1 MQAQVDE
8 QDEATDFSALEA
20 KVDELIALCDSL
32 LRENQALRAAH
43 AAVLERKDLAAT
55 KLDALIGRLRA
66 SDHADGGQADSGGH
80 ADGGGDARPTP

>member
-1 MQAQVDE
+1 MDE
-8 QDEATDFSALEA
+8 HEEATDFSALEA
-20 KVDELIALCDSL
+20 KVDELIALCDAL

-66 SDHADGGQADSGGH
+66 SDHAAASGHADGGQADSGG
-80 ADGGGDARPTP
+80 DARPTP

>member
-1 MQAQVDE
+1 MGE
-8 QDEATDFSALEA
+8 HDEATDFSALEA
-20 KVDELIALCDSL
+20 KVDELIALCDAL

-55 KLDALIGRLRA
+55 KLDALIGRLRG
-66 SDHADGGQADSGGH
+66 SDHADGGHADSGSH

>member
-20 KVDELIALCDSL
+20 KVDELIALCDGL

>member
-1 MQAQVDE
+1 MDE
-8 QDEATDFSALEA
+8 HEEATDFSALEA
-20 KVDELIALCDSL
+20 KVDELIALCDAL

-66 SDHADGGQADSGGH
+66 SDHAADSGHTGGGQADSGG
-80 ADGGGDARPTP
+80 DARPTP